1 MGWQIRVRLR
11 VTVPSEGN
19 LDQVNNGVT
28 DIQLLGRP
36 IPSKSRTARCRKS
49 TVALRHFTAGPEN
62 PLIATT
68 VEATLEQTTANFNP
82 LVLCGPSGS
91 GKSHLALGILGAWKT
106 RRPHKATLSM
116 TAADFAR
123 EFHEAIETKTV
134 AEFRTP
140 FRDVS
145 LLVMEDLHNLVKKP
159 VAQQELLLT
168 IDALLANGIQ
178 TILTSRVIPDELTG
192 FPPRLKARLVG
203 GLVLSLATPGV
214 EARKVIIRRLA
225 KLRRM
230 QLSEDALACL
240 AEGLA
245 APVPIILGALVRLQA
260 SQDFSE
266 REIDLASVRDY
277 LNQYHPAREPSI
289 HDIALRTA
297 EHFSLKLSELR
308 SASRRRTIAT
318 PRSVAMYLARK
329 LTGNS
334 LEQIGRYF
342 GGRDHT
348 TVSYGCRQTERR
360 LRTEPAVQQAV
371 QQLMK
376 VLIAT

>member
-1 MGWQIRVRLR
+1 LADLPRLW
-11 VTVPSEGN
+11 VTVSSEGN

-36 IPSKSRTARCRKS
+36 IPSKSRTARRRKS
-49 TVALRHFTAGPEN
+49 AVALRHFTAGPEN

-68 VEATLEQTTANFNP
+68 VEAILEQTIANFNP

-91 GKSHLALGILGAWKT
+91 GKSHLALGILGEWKT
-106 RRPHKATLSM
+106 RQPHEVTLSI

-123 EFHEAIETKTV
+123 EFHEAIETKMV

-145 LLVMEDLHNLVKKP
+145 LLVVEDLHNLLKKSA
-159 VAQQELLLT
+159 AQQELLLT
-168 IDALLANGIQ
+168 IDVLVASGMQ
-178 TILTSRVIPDELTG
+178 VVLTSRAIPDDLTG

-203 GLVLSLATPGV
+203 GLVLSLAIPGV
-214 EARKVIIRRLA
+214 KARTVIIRRLA

-230 QLSEDALACL
+230 LLSENALACL

-245 APVPIILGALVRLQA
+245 APVPIMLGALVRLQA
-260 SQDFSE
+260 AHDFSE
-266 REIDLASVRDY
+266 KEIDAASVREY
-277 LNQYHPAREPSI
+277 LNQHHPGREPSI
-289 HDIALRTA
+289 HDIALLTA
-297 EHFSLKLSELR
+297 EHYSLKLSELR

-334 LEQIGRYF
+334 LQQIGRYF

-360 LRTEPAVQQAV
+360 LRTEPAVRQAV
-371 QQLMK
+371 QQLTELL
-376 VLIAT
+376 VAT

>member
-1 MGWQIRVRLR
+1 M
-11 VTVPSEGN
+11 
-19 LDQVNNGVT
+19 
-28 DIQLLGRP
+28 
-36 IPSKSRTARCRKS
+36 
-49 TVALRHFTAGPEN
+49 
-62 PLIATT
+62 
-68 VEATLEQTTANFNP
+68 
-82 LVLCGPSGS
+82 
-91 GKSHLALGILGAWKT
+91 
-106 RRPHKATLSM
+106 
-116 TAADFAR
+116 
-123 EFHEAIETKTV
+123 V

-145 LLVMEDLHNLVKKP
+145 LLVVEDLHNLVKKSA
-159 VAQQELLLT
+159 AQQELLLT

-178 TILTSRVIPDELTG
+178 VILTSRVTPDDLTG

-203 GLVLSLATPGV
+203 GLVLSLAIPGV
-214 EARKVIIRRLA
+214 EARTVIIRRLA
-225 KLRRM
+225 QLRRM

-245 APVPIILGALVRLQA
+245 APVPIILGTLVRLQA

-266 REIDLASVRDY
+266 KVIDTASVREY
-277 LNQYHPAREPSI
+277 LNQHHPGSEPSI
-289 HDIALRTA
+289 HDIALLTA

-348 TVSYGCRQTERR
+348 TVSYGCRQTEGR
-360 LRTEPAVQQAV
+360 LRTEPAVRQAV
-371 QQLMK
+371 QQLTRL
-376 VLIAT
+376 LITN

>member
-1 MGWQIRVRLR
+1 M
-11 VTVPSEGN
+11 
-19 LDQVNNGVT
+19 
-28 DIQLLGRP
+28 
-36 IPSKSRTARCRKS
+36 
-49 TVALRHFTAGPEN
+49 
-62 PLIATT
+62 
-68 VEATLEQTTANFNP
+68 EAILEQTTANFNP

-91 GKSHLALGILGAWKT
+91 GKSHLAFGILGEWKT
-106 RRPHKATLSM
+106 RRSHEATLSI

-123 EFHEAIETKTV
+123 EFHEATETKTL

-145 LLVMEDLHNLVKKP
+145 LLVVEDLHNLVKKP
-159 VAQQELLLT
+159 AAQQELLLT
-168 IDALLANGIQ
+168 IDALPANGCQ
-178 TILTSRVIPDELTG
+178 VILTSRVIPDDLTG

-214 EARKVIIRRLA
+214 EARTVIIRRLA

-230 QLSEDALACL
+230 QLSESALTCL

-260 SQDFSE
+260 SHNSSE
-266 REIDLASVRDY
+266 RALDSASVLEY
-277 LNQYHPAREPSI
+277 LSQHHPGREPAI
-289 HDIALRTA
+289 HDIALLTA

-329 LTGNS
+329 LTDNS
-334 LEQIGRYF
+334 LEQVGRYF

-348 TVSYGCRQTERR
+348 TVSYGCRQTEKR
-360 LRTEPAVQQAV
+360 LRTEPAVRQAV
-371 QQLMK
+371 LQLTE
-376 VLIAT
+376 LLTAT